1 MERSSNLSN
10 LSALLLLLEVEK
22 NILYYLLVCNYWQPC
37 CGTEEGSGG

>member
-22 NILYYLLVCNYWQPC
+22 HFVLFISL
-37 CGTEEGSGG
+37 